1 VEIVNRIVKSVD
13 ERQKNY
19 ARKGLGSMKSD
30 VRIRYTKMIIRDSF
44 VQALKSQPV
53 NKISVKEICELAEI
67 NRTTF
72 YKYYTD
78 CFDLLKQIEDELIVE
93 LQQLVNETR
102 NKNLSDV
109 FVKILSKMRE
119 SGSLYMAL
127 FSENGDSSFPSRIF
141 NLCYEQIAPPI
152 ETSSASKIE
161 QEWLYYFM
169 AYGCSGV
176 INHWAGNGMKEDIY
190 EVAKYVDKLS
200 KKLLK

>member
-1 VEIVNRIVKSVD
+1 
-13 ERQKNY
+13 
-19 ARKGLGSMKSD
+19 MKTD

-53 NKISVKEICELAEI
+53 NKISVKEICEIAEI

-72 YKYYTD
+72 YKHYTD

-93 LQQLVNETR
+93 LQQLVQETR
-102 NKNLSDV
+102 HKNLSDV
-109 FVKILSKMRE
+109 FVKILSTMRE

-141 NLCYEQIAPPI
+141 NMCYEQIAPSI
-152 ETSSASKIE
+152 EIPSASKIE

-169 AYGCSGV
+169 AYGCSGI
-176 INHWAGNGMKEDIY
+176 INHWAGNGMKEDIF
-190 EVAKYVDKLS
+190 EVAKYVGELNE
-200 KKLLK
+200 KLLK